1 MKFEV
6 NSYSKTNQPH
16 LVILVPNEPN
26 DAYKYPK
33 CNSSSTDC
41 VDCSTECD
49 KLGINKTGTLGLD
62 QMTWDNTSLFAFYP
76 NPSSKSITIMLNRA
90 ADNNTNLKIIDML
103 GKIVYDLPLTT
114 NTTTISLHELNLSSG
129 VYSINI
135 ENGELQSNAKLIY
148 QND

>member
-1 MKFEV
+1 
-6 NSYSKTNQPH
+6 
-16 LVILVPNEPN
+16 
-26 DAYKYPK
+26 
-33 CNSSSTDC
+33 
-41 VDCSTECD
+41 
-49 KLGINKTGTLGLD
+49 
-62 QMTWDNTSLFAFYP
+62 
-76 NPSSKSITIMLNRA
+76 MLNRA